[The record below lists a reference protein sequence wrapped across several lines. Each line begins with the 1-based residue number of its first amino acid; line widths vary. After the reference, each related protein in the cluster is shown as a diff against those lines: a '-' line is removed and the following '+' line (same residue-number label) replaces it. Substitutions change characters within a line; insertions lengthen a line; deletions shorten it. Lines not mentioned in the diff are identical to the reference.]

1 MARKAK
7 PKKSHP
13 LLERT
18 LPALQGAGEARA
30 RAMFGGFGIYLDDV
44 IVGLVVRCRRGRH
57 QIKKTSYPPN
67 GACEDRLFFRV
78 DHRNRPDY
86 IHAGSTPF
94 SYEGRGGKPVEMPY
108 WEVPGDVQAEPD
120 RLCDWASK
128 ARSASVAARAARR
141 R

>member
-44 IVGLVVRCRRGRH
+44 IVGL
-57 QIKKTSYPPN
+57 IAWDS
-67 GACEDRLFFRV
+67 LFLRV
-78 DHRNRPDY
+78 DDRNRPDY

-94 SYEGRGGKPVEMPY
+94 TYEGRGGRPVEMPY
-108 WEVPGDVQAEPD
+108 WEVPEDVLAEPG

-128 ARSASVAARAARR
+128 ARSASVAARAARKR
-141 R
+141 